1 MGLGRQDFSGKKLAP
16 QEADQV
22 VADLKKYLADIAERW
37 LIRGRFHTD
46 MANGTLPMEAIQVF
60 WQNWYGFVAEINN
73 FHGVAY
79 QRHLPFFKRHPELQ
93 KHFANHVADEMI
105 HPKPPGHI
113 QIVLEQGRNFGLTND
128 QMIEYEMLPE
138 CRAFLE
144 YYRGVLYEGT
154 MVEWWA
160 SFCVE
165 EAVGHWAKFFGGTL
179 RKNFNIPEDR
189 LLPHARA
196 GRSRRARRRD
206 GARRPGLDGSEKIA
220 RRRQSRHPAG
230 IQFRILPAHR
240 HSLFCLVLR
249 GRLPIRKKGR
259 ILQSLIMGETNNEEL
274 SPRRLMRILGD
285 FANSQILDASIE
297 YDFFTLIHK
306 GLQSAEEIARAAGTD
321 ARATRIVLDSLPA
334 LGLIEKRGGKY
345 FLTPTAE
352 VFLVKE
358 KPSYVGDFRHVA
370 LALWDGMAHLKESLK
385 TGKPLSRMDT
395 GAELQV
401 WEKLVLG
408 IIVIAE
414 PAAKA
419 LCDILKIGSE
429 RKGIQVLDIAGGSS
443 IFGMTILSRDPS
455 AQVTQLDWPNVN
467 AVAKKANKERGL
479 DGKIRFIDGEHHTAP
494 IETNYYDLVLASN
507 FCRFESPRGNQELF
521 AKAYSAL
528 KPGGIFVVND
538 FVPNEERTEPTFALR
553 FSVYTLTH
561 TPEGECWTLSQYSEW
576 LQKAGFKS
584 IEIHGDIPKT
594 LPGTTLIVAKK

>member
-1 MGLGRQDFSGKKLAP
+1 
-16 QEADQV
+16 
-22 VADLKKYLADIAERW
+22 
-37 LIRGRFHTD
+37 
-46 MANGTLPMEAIQVF
+46 
-60 WQNWYGFVAEINN
+60 
-73 FHGVAY
+73 
-79 QRHLPFFKRHPELQ
+79 
-93 KHFANHVADEMI
+93 
-105 HPKPPGHI
+105 
-113 QIVLEQGRNFGLTND
+113 
-128 QMIEYEMLPE
+128 
-138 CRAFLE
+138 
-144 YYRGVLYEGT
+144 
-154 MVEWWA
+154 
-160 SFCVE
+160 
-165 EAVGHWAKFFGGTL
+165 
-179 RKNFNIPEDR
+179 
-189 LLPHARA
+189 
-196 GRSRRARRRD
+196 
-206 GARRPGLDGSEKIA
+206 
-220 RRRQSRHPAG
+220 
-230 IQFRILPAHR
+230 
-240 HSLFCLVLR
+240 
-249 GRLPIRKKGR
+249 
-259 ILQSLIMGETNNEEL
+259 MGETNNEEL

-345 FLTPTAE
+345 FLTPTAD

-419 LCDILKIGSE
+419 LCDILKIGSA

-561 TPEGECWTLSQYSEW
+561 TPEGECWTLSQYSDW

>member
-1 MGLGRQDFSGKKLAP
+1 
-16 QEADQV
+16 
-22 VADLKKYLADIAERW
+22 
-37 LIRGRFHTD
+37 
-46 MANGTLPMEAIQVF
+46 MA
-60 WQNWYGFVAEINN
+60 
-73 FHGVAY
+73 
-79 QRHLPFFKRHPELQ
+79 
-93 KHFANHVADEMI
+93 
-105 HPKPPGHI
+105 
-113 QIVLEQGRNFGLTND
+113 
-128 QMIEYEMLPE
+128 
-138 CRAFLE
+138 
-144 YYRGVLYEGT
+144 
-154 MVEWWA
+154 
-160 SFCVE
+160 
-165 EAVGHWAKFFGGTL
+165 
-179 RKNFNIPEDR
+179 
-189 LLPHARA
+189 
-196 GRSRRARRRD
+196 
-206 GARRPGLDGSEKIA
+206 
-220 RRRQSRHPAG
+220 
-230 IQFRILPAHR
+230 
-240 HSLFCLVLR
+240 
-249 GRLPIRKKGR
+249 
-259 ILQSLIMGETNNEEL
+259 ETNNGQEL
-274 SPRRLMRILGD
+274 SPRSLMRILGD

-345 FLTPTAE
+345 FLTPTAD

-419 LCDILKIGSE
+419 LCDILKIGSA

-561 TPEGECWTLSQYSEW
+561 TPEGECWTLSQYSDW

>member
-1 MGLGRQDFSGKKLAP
+1 
-16 QEADQV
+16 
-22 VADLKKYLADIAERW
+22 
-37 LIRGRFHTD
+37 
-46 MANGTLPMEAIQVF
+46 
-60 WQNWYGFVAEINN
+60 
-73 FHGVAY
+73 
-79 QRHLPFFKRHPELQ
+79 
-93 KHFANHVADEMI
+93 
-105 HPKPPGHI
+105 
-113 QIVLEQGRNFGLTND
+113 
-128 QMIEYEMLPE
+128 
-138 CRAFLE
+138 
-144 YYRGVLYEGT
+144 
-154 MVEWWA
+154 
-160 SFCVE
+160 
-165 EAVGHWAKFFGGTL
+165 
-179 RKNFNIPEDR
+179 
-189 LLPHARA
+189 
-196 GRSRRARRRD
+196 
-206 GARRPGLDGSEKIA
+206 
-220 RRRQSRHPAG
+220 
-230 IQFRILPAHR
+230 
-240 HSLFCLVLR
+240 
-249 GRLPIRKKGR
+249 
-259 ILQSLIMGETNNEEL
+259 MGETNNEEL

-345 FLTPTAE
+345 FLTPTAD

-395 GAELQV
+395 GAELPV

-419 LCDILKIGSE
+419 LCDILKIGSA

-561 TPEGECWTLSQYSEW
+561 TPEGECWTLSQYSDW

>member
-1 MGLGRQDFSGKKLAP
+1 
-16 QEADQV
+16 
-22 VADLKKYLADIAERW
+22 
-37 LIRGRFHTD
+37 
-46 MANGTLPMEAIQVF
+46 
-60 WQNWYGFVAEINN
+60 
-73 FHGVAY
+73 
-79 QRHLPFFKRHPELQ
+79 
-93 KHFANHVADEMI
+93 
-105 HPKPPGHI
+105 
-113 QIVLEQGRNFGLTND
+113 
-128 QMIEYEMLPE
+128 
-138 CRAFLE
+138 
-144 YYRGVLYEGT
+144 
-154 MVEWWA
+154 
-160 SFCVE
+160 
-165 EAVGHWAKFFGGTL
+165 
-179 RKNFNIPEDR
+179 
-189 LLPHARA
+189 
-196 GRSRRARRRD
+196 
-206 GARRPGLDGSEKIA
+206 
-220 RRRQSRHPAG
+220 
-230 IQFRILPAHR
+230 
-240 HSLFCLVLR
+240 
-249 GRLPIRKKGR
+249 
-259 ILQSLIMGETNNEEL
+259 MGETNNEEL
-274 SPRRLMRILGD
+274 SPRTLMRILGD

-345 FLTPTAE
+345 FLTPTAD

-494 IETNYYDLVLASN
+494 IQTHYYDLVLASN

-521 AKAYSAL
+521 AKAYAAL

-561 TPEGECWTLSQYSEW
+561 TPEGECWTLSQYSDW

-584 IEIHGDIPKT
+584 IEAHGDIPKT